1 MLKVLTKLAIAG
13 AVVGLAMVGTSG
25 QSDARGAKAKKA
37 TYCVPGT
44 WRVTK
49 STCGKWGCHYQKCGW
64 NGQYGVWF
72 PSPAF
77 CLAPWCPKY

>member
-1 MLKVLTKLAIAG
+1 MLKAISKLAIAG
-13 AVVGLAMVGTSG
+13 AVVGLAMAGTSG
-25 QSDARGAKAKKA
+25 DSLARGAKKA
-37 TYCVPGT
+37 TYCAPGA

-49 STCGKWGCHYQKCGW
+49 ATCGKWGCHYQRCW
-64 NGQYGVWF
+64 WTGQYGSWR